1 MSSLIDSSARDG
13 AALKTSR
20 HVPKAVADIPNWF
33 DDDDDDDDDDSEAV
47 FFAETSKPFDDKNTE
62 E

>member
-33 DDDDDDDDDDSEAV
+33 DDDDDDDSEAAV
-47 FFAETSKPFDDKNTE
+47 FFAETSTKPFDDKNTE

>member
-33 DDDDDDDDDDSEAV
+33 DDDDDDDSEAAV
-47 FFAETSKPFDDKNTE
+47 FFAETSTKPPFEDTE
-62 E
+62 K